1 MLTNDER
8 TTAETI
14 WEEFQSV
21 HDLSER
27 NGEIAGIDPHSGK
40 VWIGEWFDDVIAQR
54 DADGI
59 DRPLLFQRIGSPTV
73 LRKLRKG
80 SIP

>member
-8 TTAETI
+8 TTAERI
-14 WEEFQSV
+14 WAEYQSA

-27 NGEIAGIDPHSGK
+27 SGDIAGIDPHSGR

-59 DRPLLFQRIGSPTV
+59 DSPLLFQRIGSPTV
-73 LRKLRKG
+73 LRNLRKG
-80 SIP
+80 SKP